1 MAADDPV
8 AAEHRRATQRV
19 VDALVVLMRRWE
31 RQARMAHWPEE
42 LQGGLMDVQAL
53 RRIDH
58 DPGISA
64 GELARSL
71 WMAESAVTAVLNR
84 LEAAGLI
91 VRQRASRD
99 RRVVRLVLTDRGKA
113 LLEETERMHLDQVS
127 RRFSALSVEDL
138 DQLANLLAKMAH
150 SDEEKE
156 GG

>member
-31 RQARMAHWPEE
+31 RQARMARWPEE

-71 WMAESAVTAVLNR
+71 WMAESAVTSVLNR

-99 RRVVRLVLTDRGKA
+99 RRVVRLVLTERGK
-113 LLEETERMHLDQVS
+113 
-127 RRFSALSVEDL
+127 
-138 DQLANLLAKMAH
+138 
-150 SDEEKE
+150 
-156 GG
+156 